1 MDFPLVILPVIADLF
16 IYFNSCALWGAE
28 ICGLGFPGSDKTPL
42 SHMLGELQHVSCRET
57 STDFLILQEPSEGG
71 LQLVLKPIL
80 DPMSVQGGGEAI
92 ARKPIS
98 IRSSLSALLVN
109 LFHSSQLLGAS
120 SSRGCLRMEGT
131 LSGFANAGYLLNLL
145 TGYLSF

>member
-57 STDFLILQEPSEGG
+57 STDFLILQEPSEDG

-92 ARKPIS
+92 ARKPTALS
-98 IRSSLSALLVN
+98 LHYSLTSSTAVN
-109 LFHSSQLLGAS
+109 FWELPP
-120 SSRGCLRMEGT
+120 
-131 LSGFANAGYLLNLL
+131 AGGVCEWREL
-145 TGYLSF
+145 